1 MISLVG
7 LNLSNFVMHSENRI
21 YTMVGPEDGTML
33 HDGALEAEGMELE
46 EGALDLELPFPLLL
60 PFPCV
65 GIIEEDGADDIEGPI
80 EGIRDKVG
88 ISLLLLFFLLPPFP
102 CVGILLIEG
111 CEDDEGAIE
120 GIWDIDG
127 INSCGFSCC
136 STTPFQCHIHIPSCS
151 FCLSCLRSMH
161 KLTPSAES

>member
-1 MISLVG
+1 
-7 LNLSNFVMHSENRI
+7 
-21 YTMVGPEDGTML
+21 MVGPEDGTKL
-33 HDGALEAEGMELE
+33 HDGALEADGMELE

-65 GIIEEDGADDIEGPI
+65 GIIEADGDDDIEGPI

-127 INSCGFSCC
+127 IELLRLFLLLDD
-136 STTPFQCHIHIPSCS
+136 PFPVSHSYPQLLFLLVLPA
-151 FCLSCLRSMH
+151 LD
-161 KLTPSAES
+161 A